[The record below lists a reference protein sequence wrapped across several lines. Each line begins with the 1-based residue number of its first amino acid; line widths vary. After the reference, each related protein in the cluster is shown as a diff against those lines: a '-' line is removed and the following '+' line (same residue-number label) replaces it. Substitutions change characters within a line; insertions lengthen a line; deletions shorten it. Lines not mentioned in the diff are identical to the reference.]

1 MLYVVMAY
9 AIPWGLIYTAGYPW
23 LYREPELNIGAL
35 AVLIFTYLSSIL
47 IGNINMINK
56 KNRKIFRY
64 KFQFVNDNVQVSIL
78 ILCVLVAGF
87 GLALGFNDFRYEATS
102 ISGRGSFLLIIF
114 AMIPTILQF
123 FLLVYLFYEPIYYNK
138 FKRRSIFKRILLAV
152 GLIISS
158 NGIATLMVASIAVM
172 HAIFP
177 YTLRDFLL
185 KNINNKKSNNNFNLI
200 KFFIIGAVLIFLVG
214 ISWVAGEATKRGDLF
229 SVIDL
234 IKSDDSWRFA
244 LEWLNLRLS
253 PSYVSLLNALDYY
266 SLSTDP
272 SVIIN
277 NLFAPLKSF
286 LFRLNHLLMSPIE
299 FLRPDDGTI
308 ARINYLFITESEFV
322 RSKEGTSP
330 GLFSG
335 FLYSFPFPMNFI
347 ILFGYLMLIQNILS
361 RIIGGMLSKMTSIGW
376 VCFLIFTLALF
387 ASPIDFLLI
396 VDDGMIALIL
406 LMLLCYSCIKK
417 SYIV

>member
-1 MLYVVMAY
+1 
-9 AIPWGLIYTAGYPW
+9 
-23 LYREPELNIGAL
+23 
-35 AVLIFTYLSSIL
+35 
-47 IGNINMINK
+47 
-56 KNRKIFRY
+56 
-64 KFQFVNDNVQVSIL
+64 
-78 ILCVLVAGF
+78 
-87 GLALGFNDFRYEATS
+87 
-102 ISGRGSFLLIIF
+102 
-114 AMIPTILQF
+114 
-123 FLLVYLFYEPIYYNK
+123 
-138 FKRRSIFKRILLAV
+138 
-152 GLIISS
+152 
-158 NGIATLMVASIAVM
+158 
-172 HAIFP
+172 
-177 YTLRDFLL
+177 
-185 KNINNKKSNNNFNLI
+185 
-200 KFFIIGAVLIFLVG
+200 
-214 ISWVAGEATKRGDLF
+214 
-229 SVIDL
+229 
-234 IKSDDSWRFA
+234 
-244 LEWLNLRLS
+244 
-253 PSYVSLLNALDYY
+253 
-266 SLSTDP
+266 
-272 SVIIN
+272 
-277 NLFAPLKSF
+277 
-286 LFRLNHLLMSPIE
+286 MSPIE